1 MTSLL
6 TGAIAEPAL
15 ADLFDPLLTRIGWT
29 GVTDNPAVKI
39 GLALFVANVAS
50 MLIGELVP
58 KNFAIAKPYAIAV
71 LVAIPMAFLNRLLR
85 PVILFLNR
93 SANWTVRRFGI
104 EPREEL
110 AGVRS
115 LEELE
120 LMIRSSGKEGELD
133 DAELSL
139 LTRAIS
145 FTEKVAGDVMVPRVA
160 VDSLSRHDSV
170 ADLRRLARDTGHSR
184 FPVTG
189 EDLDEVVGVVHVK
202 DSFKVPPE
210 RRSITPVGHIAKPA
224 LAVPDSRPLDQLLID
239 MQRQSRAL
247 AIVVDEYGGTAGII
261 TIEDLLEEILGE
273 IADEHDPV
281 DTNGSTLPAGN
292 QREVQGQDQPPRPR
306 GGIRPDP
313 ARRPFRNPGRLRHL
327 PAWAAFP
334 SRAIGSHYSG
344 WMLRGHRDGRSPDRS
359 GPTHDPRGPV
369 MNFSACFW
377 MFVSADRQRILRG
390 RRVRLHRL
398 PQGSNREG
406 RHQARQGGSRGD
418 ERVVRHPGR
427 RPSRHHPG
435 NAASRFR
442 GRTIGG
448 AVAGDSALGWLPIS
462 TSMLH
467 SIALVIAIL
476 IVVFLHMVIGEMA
489 PKNIAIATPER
500 LALWLALPWRAYMTV
515 FRPLVFVLNRD
526 RQPHPADLRSRTP

>member
-1 MTSLL
+1 VKRLAQEGDRRASQVDRSLRQLSFELSGAQLGITVTSLL

-15 ADLFDPLLTRIGWT
+15 ADLFDPVLTRIGWT
-29 GVTDNPAVKI
+29 GVTDSPAVKI

-71 LVAIPMAFLNRLLR
+71 LVAIPMSFLNRLLR
-85 PVILFLNR
+85 PIILFLNQ

-145 FTEKVAGDVMVPRVA
+145 FTEKVAADVMVPRVA

-170 ADLRRLARDTGHSR
+170 ADLRRLARETGHSR

-224 LAVPDSRPLDQLLID
+224 LAIPDSRSLDQLLID

-281 DTNGSTLPAGN
+281 DANGSAPQSGN
-292 QREVQGQDQPPRPR
+292 QREVPGQINRHDLEEEFGLVLPEGHFETLGGFVISQLGRFPQPGDRV
-306 GGIRPDP
+306 GY
-313 ARRPFRNPGRLRHL
+313 N
-327 PAWAAFP
+327 
-334 SRAIGSHYSG
+334 G
-344 WMLRGHRDGRSPDRS
+344 WVFEVLEMDGR
-359 GPTHDPRGPV
+359 
-369 MNFSACFW
+369 
-377 MFVSADRQRILRG
+377 RI
-390 RRVRLHRL
+390 
-398 PQGSNREG
+398 
-406 RHQARQGGSRGD
+406 
-418 ERVVRHPGR
+418 ERVTV
-427 RPSRHHPG
+427 
-435 NAASRFR
+435 
-442 GRTIGG
+442 TI
-448 AVAGDSALGWLPIS
+448 
-462 TSMLH
+462 
-467 SIALVIAIL
+467 
-476 IVVFLHMVIGEMA
+476 
-489 PKNIAIATPER
+489 PEG
-500 LALWLALPWRAYMTV
+500 
-515 FRPLVFVLNRD
+515 
-526 RQPHPADLRSRTP
+526 SS